1 MVTGYRRTTRRRDG
15 RGYTPRRRVCY
26 FCEGKIYSIDY
37 KDVALLN
44 RYINDRARME
54 PRRRTGVCAR
64 HQRIV
69 ARAIKR
75 ARSVALLP
83 IHSSHEK
90 ISIPHL
96 PKEQKTVE
104 HSGEAKVTS
113 VEETKDAVS
122 SDSQEAESTSVE
134 ETAER
139 VQKDDPGI
147 HGHALDG
154 LDHSILPDCSEKR

>member
-1 MVTGYRRTTRRRDG
+1 MVTGFRRTTRRRDG

-37 KDVALLN
+37 KDVPLLN

-90 ISIPHL
+90 IYISQIPR
-96 PKEQKTVE
+96 EQRVGE
-104 HSGEAKVTS
+104 HSGATNTTS
-113 VEETKDAVS
+113 VEENKDALS
-122 SDSQEAESTSVE
+122 SDSQEAEPTPPAKEKPE
-134 ETAER
+134 EI
-139 VQKDDPGI
+139 V
-147 HGHALDG
+147 
-154 LDHSILPDCSEKR
+154 SEEKLADK